1 MKMKVLSFCHSS
13 GFSSSLPGFIIY
25 FITVYVHK
33 LEPAQFKVVGPDHP
47 VTAIVGEEIVL
58 PCHLSPR
65 MSAEKME
72 VTWFRSQISPFVH
85 RYSDGK
91 DQYGLQMPEYQGR
104 TELLKDGLTN
114 GSVALRIFSI
124 RLSDEGQY
132 QDGIF
137 YEEALLELKVADPF
151 FPKVNPWMVA
161 LGVIL
166 VVLLG
171 SFALSAYLFKIK
183 DQVTVKM
190 KILSFCHSSRASS
203 PLPGFIVFFLLCYVH
218 KIESAKFTVTGPHD
232 PVTAI
237 LGQETALP
245 CHLSPSMSAANM
257 EVRWFR
263 SHFESFVH
271 LYRDGMDQYEGQ
283 MPEYHG
289 RTELLKAGLT
299 DGNVPLRIL
308 NIRLA
313 DEGLYL
319 CFVQD
324 DTIYGETVLELRVA
338 GLGSAPLISVEGHQD
353 GGIRVVCQSAGW
365 YPEPEVLWK
374 DLNGQHLPSLSE
386 TTSQGDNG
394 LFETETA
401 LIVKE
406 HSNQN
411 LSCCLRNTVLN
422 QEKESA
428 VYIAD
433 SFFPR
438 VNPWMVALSVI
449 LVVLFGFIG
458 LTVYLFKMK
467 EKLTEEVGKRDIEIE
482 KRDNEIR
489 WRRSVA
495 PIEEATVTLD
505 PDTAY
510 PQLVLSEDRKTVR
523 WGDTWQDLPNN
534 PERFDSWACVLGCEG
549 FTSGRHCWEVEVG
562 DGLSWAVGV
571 ARESVERKGGISLSP
586 EGGIWA
592 VQRLV
597 GQFRAL
603 TSPVTP
609 LHLNRVPSRIRVC
622 LDCDRGQVTFI
633 DAGDEAPIFTF
644 PPGSVPGERIRPWL
658 RVLGGSQLRLCP

>member
-1 MKMKVLSFCHSS
+1 MKVLSFCHISRASS
-13 GFSSSLPGFIIY
+13 PLSGFII
-25 FITVYVHK
+25 FFLTCYVHRMESAK
-33 LEPAQFKVVGPDHP
+33 FTVIGPPDP
-47 VTAIVGEEIVL
+47 VTAILGQETVL

-65 MSAEKME
+65 MSA
-72 VTWFRSQISPFVH
+72 
-85 RYSDGK
+85 
-91 DQYGLQMPEYQGR
+91 
-104 TELLKDGLTN
+104 
-114 GSVALRIFSI
+114 
-124 RLSDEGQY
+124 
-132 QDGIF
+132 
-137 YEEALLELKVADPF
+137 
-151 FPKVNPWMVA
+151 
-161 LGVIL
+161 
-166 VVLLG
+166 
-171 SFALSAYLFKIK
+171 
-183 DQVTVKM
+183 
-190 KILSFCHSSRASS
+190 
-203 PLPGFIVFFLLCYVH
+203 
-218 KIESAKFTVTGPHD
+218 
-232 PVTAI
+232 
-237 LGQETALP
+237 
-245 CHLSPSMSAANM
+245 ANM
-257 EVRWFR
+257 EVKWFR
-263 SHFESFVH
+263 SEFVSFVH
-271 LYRDGMDQYEGQ
+271 LYRDGKDQYEGQ
-283 MPEYHG
+283 MSEYQG

-299 DGNVPLRIL
+299 DGNFPLRIL
-308 NIRLA
+308 KIKRS
-313 DEGLYL
+313 DEGIYL

-324 DTIYGETVLELRVA
+324 DTFYGETVLELRVA

-467 EKLTEEVGKRDIEIE
+467 EKLTEEVVKRDLEIGKRDIEVEKRDKEISKRDTEIGKRDIEIDKRDKEISKRDIEIE

-495 PIEEATVTLD
+495 PIEEANVTLD
-505 PDTAY
+505 PDTAH
-510 PQLVLSEDRKTVR
+510 PELVLSEDQKSVR
-523 WGDTWQDLPNN
+523 WGNTRQDLPNN
-534 PERFDSWACVLGCEG
+534 PERFNYWECVLGCEE

-562 DGLSWAVGV
+562 DGGYWAVGV
-571 ARESVERKGGISLSP
+571 ARESVGRKGEISLNP

-592 VQRLV
+592 VGWWL
-597 GQFRAL
+597 GQFQAL

-609 LHLNRVPSRIRVC
+609 LPLSRFPSRIRVC

-633 DAGDEAPIFTF
+633 DAGDDAPIFTF

-658 RVLGGSQLRLCP
+658 WGGSRLRLCP